1 MAETVT
7 YRGTRPE
14 LREALHALP
23 AVLAGTHPDP
33 TGLARAVQ
41 LRVGVACLSQVQQDF
56 LTKSRGGTGR
66 DGIAWPPLDRR
77 TVAYGRRATR
87 GELKALGVSG
97 KRSRGF
103 LTPAQDR
110 RWRQVYGSRLARL
123 RLELPEAAARAR
135 AAQIAWAVVKR
146 EGARTKLDVL
156 GGRTVDIGRDTGR
169 MLRSLS
175 PGVDDR
181 PSGDPGQVFETPPGR
196 VIVGSNVE
204 YFPRFHRRRPVWPS
218 DGTIPP
224 AWWPAIRAAAL
235 RGIGELAAA
244 AAKGG

>member
-14 LREALHALP
+14 LRAALHAIP
-23 AVLAGTHPDP
+23 RMLAGTHPDP

-41 LRVGVACLSQVQQDF
+41 LRVGVACLSQAQQAF
-56 LTKSRGGTGR
+56 LVKSRGGVGS

-77 TVAYGRRATR
+77 TVAYGRRAAR
-87 GELKALGVSG
+87 AELKALGVSG
-97 KRSRGF
+97 KRTRGL
-103 LTPAQDR
+103 LTPAQDK
-110 RWRQVYGSRLARL
+110 RWRQVYGTRLARL
-123 RLELPEAAARAR
+123 RLEMPEGEARAR
-135 AAQIAWAVVKR
+135 AAQIAWAVVKK
-146 EGARTKLDVL
+146 EGAKTKLEVL
-156 GGRTVDIGRDTGR
+156 GGRKVDIGRDTGR

-181 PSGDPGQVFETPPGR
+181 PSGDPGQIFETPPGR
-196 VIVGSNVE
+196 VVVGSNVE
-204 YFPRFHRRRPVWPS
+204 YFPRFHRRRPCWPP
-218 DGTIPP
+218 DGSIPP

-235 RGIGELAAA
+235 RGINELAAA